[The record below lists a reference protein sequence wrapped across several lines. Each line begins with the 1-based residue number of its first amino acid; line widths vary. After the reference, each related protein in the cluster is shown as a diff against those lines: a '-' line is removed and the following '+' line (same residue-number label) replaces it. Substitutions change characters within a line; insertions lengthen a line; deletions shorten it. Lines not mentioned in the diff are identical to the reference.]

1 MHKYL
6 TQPSFTSHD
15 ALIEA
20 ADKLTSAIKWVL
32 PADNATRTGIAA
44 LLDIFTQQANVA
56 KDMIKEQRAQQSKA
70 SSQRVQTET
79 RTEAA
84 AEQRVHPNATQK
96 AAVTTTPAFE
106 YSNDAPATNA
116 PVITQDEDDKED
128 KPPATSYARK
138 LRSQTTRSMTD
149 EWLYSMMEF
158 PGITTTV
165 NPQMAASRKYPI
177 QFLCNY
183 ANAVIDNETGE
194 IMEYRHLLKDPKHRK
209 RCQRSF
215 SKEM

>member
-1 MHKYL
+1 
-6 TQPSFTSHD
+6 
-15 ALIEA
+15 
-20 ADKLTSAIKWVL
+20 
-32 PADNATRTGIAA
+32 
-44 LLDIFTQQANVA
+44 VA
-56 KDMIKEQRAQQSKA
+56 KDKIEEQRARQNKTA
-70 SSQRVQTET
+70 SQRVQTET

-84 AEQRVHPNATQK
+84 AEQRMQPNATQK
-96 AAVTTTPAFE
+96 AEVTTTPTFE

-116 PVITQDEDDKED
+116 PVITQDKDDEED

-138 LRSQTTRSMTD
+138 LRSQTTQSMTD

-183 ANAVIDNETGE
+183 ANAVIDNKTGE
-194 IMEYRHLLKDPKHRK
+194 IMEYQHLLKDPKHRE
-209 RCQRSF
+209 RWQRSF
-215 SKEM
+215 RKEYGDWQQ